1 MEKEVLYIP
10 YGTDEIDYN
19 QFIQNSANEVQSFVN
34 SQPWSNKRKQSFL
47 NAYQDIVSKGITGA
61 SNTTGVWT
69 INHKGDP
76 IDLDSKSQMDRDM
89 YGAAADF
96 IQRQMAKIPVRK
108 PVVEE
113 NKELPVF
120 NNKYFTSQLNNQIGK
135 EFGGRD
141 WSRQEWNEFDVR
153 GENGLRGTQK
163 RAEKLAKILETYANS
178 LQEGQHSFKDS
189 PFENLEDFKTKV
201 NTAINTLR
209 TGTPDQFKDV
219 LNPIGLRYEDFFNDG
234 SGDIRETLE
243 DGTPVTYGQY
253 NDYLAQ
259 QNKLKQEQQLKQ
271 QQLEQQA
278 KQKYL
283 QENRLVYFSRSNP
296 NMMGQNLR
304 SLGSKYG
311 STQALISKLNEYTET
326 GLENLSPEEMS
337 ELVGAFKYGTKQPI
351 SRDLYNLIRNSS
363 RKYQNSRITDFEALP
378 GVEGAV
384 WHKPTG
390 TVLNFKNAA
399 QRQQTALDTD
409 FLKGYS
415 KEAQDLLKRTAAKDR
430 KFLSSFRESNGA
442 RYTNSDGSYNI
453 ATGAKDLF
461 VDAQRAQALMA
472 DLGSVVAS
480 FLPGYGTAA
489 SAVLGIGGLASELL
503 ADVADEGVSW
513 GEVGE
518 RLLSNA
524 GFAALGLLPG
534 GKLGKI
540 GSKLVK
546 YGLPMAGAVFSTM
559 AGKQMLEDPEFR
571 KSWNKLLDGKFDEI
585 NGGDA
590 QNYVKFLG
598 IAAGLTSGGRAAYS
612 NVKYGRLSSP
622 KTTIKTNK
630 GEVTASKEQIAK
642 INEIGNTKGNP
653 AANEYLNKQIVGN
666 ENAGHEVTVN
676 FKPGKLRS
684 IGGKY
689 NPLRKKVETSTT
701 YKRTP
706 SEQKVIDNYRKKS
719 EAMHRGEGIY
729 RFAPKSIIRDWMPT
743 DYDMYFGGRPFY
755 GFRQQNLNEKPSN
768 TQSASNAQP
777 KVTSE
782 SPKPTFWNNPQ
793 GGPPLKQD
801 NSPLFNIRRPI
812 KESKPNYGKKNV
824 GELDKDFQELNNFR
838 KSYGFSEKP
847 SPVTGGYG
855 TNVDLKSGTLSFEF
869 GGQKFK
875 FKVSKPEVKDLNAGK
890 ISTIRGRMARQVEQ
904 LYKSGKLDVTEVSKV
919 LQGLKKK
926 GWLKQGGTINNI
938 DNELKNAINELNL

>member
-61 SNTTGVWT
+61 FNTTGVWT

-96 IQRQMAKIPVRK
+96 IQKQMAKIPARK

-120 NNKYFTSQLNNQIGK
+120 NNEYFTFQLNNQIGK

-141 WSRQEWNEFDVR
+141 WSRQEWNDFDAR

-234 SGDIRETLE
+234 SGDIRETLD
-243 DGTPVTYGQY
+243 DGTQITYGQY
-253 NDYLAQ
+253 NEDLA
-259 QNKLKQEQQLKQ
+259 N
-271 QQLEQQA
+271 QA
-278 KQKYL
+278 KQKGEQAL
-283 QENRLVYFSRSNP
+283 QQQQIAQQKRNKWINDNRFNIEMSSV
-296 NMMGQNLR
+296 NMLGQDLK
-304 SLGSKYG
+304 SLGAKYNN
-311 STQALISKLNEYTET
+311 TQTLIQKLNEYTQK
-326 GLENLSPEEMS
+326 GLSNLSPEEAS
-337 ELVGAFKYGTKQPI
+337 ELVGAFRYGSKQPI
-351 SRDLYNLIRNSS
+351 SNDLHTLIKYSS
-363 RKYQNSRITDFEALP
+363 PAYRNSRITDFEQIP

-390 TVLNFKNAA
+390 RVLNLRSRTQEINN
-399 QRQQTALDTD
+399 D

-442 RYTNSDGSYNI
+442 RYTDPDGSYNI
-453 ATGAKDLF
+453 TTGAKDLF

-524 GFAALGLLPG
+524 GFVALGLLPG

-612 NVKYGRLSSP
+612 NFKYGRLAAGSP

-630 GEVTASKEQIAK
+630 GEIPATKEQVAK

-653 AANEYLNKQIVGN
+653 AANKYLNEQIVKDA
-666 ENAGHEVTVN
+666 NAGHEVTVD

-701 YKRTP
+701 YERTP
-706 SEQKVIDNYRKKS
+706 SEQRVIDNYRKKS

-743 DYDMYFGGRPFY
+743 DYDMYFGRRPFY
-755 GFRQQNLNEKPSN
+755 GFRQQNLNEKPSKEISSPQNRNASKISIPAGRSNEEGLRIIPSSIESFRASGPAPIKPIHNKTKKEYRVENKKLYRDIDKKGKFTNNVPEEGTFTFKDNQGN
-768 TQSASNAQP
+768 THTFRLIQRDDDFLLDVKSSNG
-777 KVTSE
+777 TSRQT
-782 SPKPTFWNNPQ
+782 SLTLDQVKQGIWNNI
-793 GGPPLKQD
+793 KQ
-801 NSPLFNIRRPI
+801 S
-812 KESKPNYGKKNV
+812 
-824 GELDKDFQELNNFR
+824 LN
-838 KSYGFSEKP
+838 
-847 SPVTGGYG
+847 TG
-855 TNVDLKSGTLSFEF
+855 LKS
-869 GGQKFK
+869 
-875 FKVSKPEVKDLNAGK
+875 N
-890 ISTIRGRMARQVEQ
+890 ISLPANIIRI
-904 LYKSGKLDVTEVSKV
+904 
-919 LQGLKKK
+919 LQGTSY